1 MVFVKEMPNLL
12 HRLSNEKHE
21 GLPEE
26 FSDRPSHRRE
36 CIGSRLGGRDRH
48 LHDIGRLRSL
58 GALNDI
64 KFDVFA
70 LLQ

>member
-1 MVFVKEMPNLL
+1 MPQSR
-12 HRLSNEKHE
+12 HADAREKHE
-21 GLPEE
+21 GLPEGIPAGLRSKAE
-26 FSDRPSHRRE
+26 VFE
-36 CIGSRLGGRDRH
+36 SRLGGRDQH
-48 LHDIGRLRSL
+48 LHDIGRLWSF